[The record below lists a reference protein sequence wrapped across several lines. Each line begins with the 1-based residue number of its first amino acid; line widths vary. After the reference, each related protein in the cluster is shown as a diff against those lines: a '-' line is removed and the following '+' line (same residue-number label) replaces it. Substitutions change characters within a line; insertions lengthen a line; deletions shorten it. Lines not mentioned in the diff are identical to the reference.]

1 MVFSAK
7 PPLASVGMA
16 VAFFMT
22 SSGPHTPAQFV
33 ADQRREEV
41 PRGIHGRPSRVRGS
55 PKIGR

>member
-22 SSGPHTPAQFV
+22 SSGPHTPAQV
-33 ADQRREEV
+33 AADQRGEDMPIVGAHSVGVED
-41 PRGIHGRPSRVRGS
+41 GWA
-55 PKIGR
+55 